1 MNPTGANI
9 LSFILAISVHGAVIG
24 ILLVDW
30 GPNKKIETTKVEPY
44 YIESTTVKRNPH
56 RVSKEREQQTLRE
69 QREKQQ
75 RIDAREKAEKL
86 ALVNRQRLEAEK
98 VKRDAERKAWED
110 AEAAT
115 EKTAK
120 ELLVQQQEK
129 SAEAEIRETERQEM
143 EQLLNLAV
151 ANEQVGIRAVTDDE
165 KAMAYVSQIQREI
178 IQNWSR
184 PPSARNGMQALLKV
198 FLVPTGE
205 VVSVMVESTSGN
217 DAFDRS
223 AVLAVRKAEQF
234 VVPTD
239 LRQFERN
246 FREFEVLFRPED
258 LRL

>member
-9 LSFILAISVHGAVIG
+9 LSFILAISVHGAVVG
-24 ILLVDW
+24 ILLADW
-30 GPNKKIETTKVEPY
+30 GPDKKIEATKVEPY
-44 YIESTTVKRNPH
+44 YIESTTVERNPH
-56 RVSKEREQQTLRE
+56 RVAKEQEQQVLRE
-69 QREKQQ
+69 RREK
-75 RIDAREKAEKL
+75 RINARKEAERV
-86 ALVNRQRLEAEK
+86 AEVNRQRLEAEK
-98 VKRDAERKAWED
+98 VKAQEEHKARED
-110 AEAAT
+110 AEAAS
-115 EKTAK
+115 EK
-120 ELLVQQQEK
+120 ELLVEQQEK
-129 SAEAEIRETERQEM
+129 SRIDSAEAEIREAERREM

-205 VVSVMVESTSGN
+205 VVNVKVESSSGN
-217 DAFDRS
+217 EAFDRS

-234 VVPTD
+234 IVPTD
-239 LRQFERN
+239 PRQFERN